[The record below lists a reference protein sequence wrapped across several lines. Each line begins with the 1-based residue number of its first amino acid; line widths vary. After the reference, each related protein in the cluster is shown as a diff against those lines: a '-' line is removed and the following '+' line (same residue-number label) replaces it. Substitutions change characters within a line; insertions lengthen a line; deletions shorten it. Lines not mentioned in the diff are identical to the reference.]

1 MEVVVD
7 DEGGEGK
14 SGQPRQAP
22 APTTRLSL
30 IMPLSGAAPDKLS
43 KIFDPIFLHFAKE
56 ENVIICASL

>member
-1 MEVVVD
+1 MEVDVD

-14 SGQPRQAP
+14 SGHGQAP

-43 KIFDPIFLHFAKE
+43 KIFDPIFLHFAKD